1 MTAKMMRM
9 VGVPGCQLSGLVS
22 VILEPNKL
30 GSSPIVAAKKY
41 FLQKCRFSHRRNAS
55 FAFSRPKI
63 CEFIISLHTIG
74 NRRRRSASHN
84 ALQVQVQVQE
94 RLSQCI
100 TSGFNAKVRS
110 ITVCRL
116 CSTGVNYLSFWR
128 DCVWSSTAAAQ
139 SRPAALTI
147 VFGKRAT
154 DQ

>member
-1 MTAKMMRM
+1 M
-9 VGVPGCQLSGLVS
+9 PECQLSELVS

-84 ALQVQVQVQE
+84 ALQVQVQVQVQVQE

-128 DCVWSSTAAAQ
+128 DCCVWSSQ
-139 SRPAALTI
+139 SGGTI
-147 VFGKRAT
+147 AT
-154 DQ
+154 SGANNCVWEN